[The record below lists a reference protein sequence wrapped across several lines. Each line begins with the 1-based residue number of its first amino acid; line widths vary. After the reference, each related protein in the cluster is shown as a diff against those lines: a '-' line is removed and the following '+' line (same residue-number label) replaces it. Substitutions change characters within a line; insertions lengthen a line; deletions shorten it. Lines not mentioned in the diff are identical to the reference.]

1 MFGRDPL
8 ADPQRLIR
16 RVYAYVAYRLGDGPE
31 AEDATS
37 QTFERA
43 LRYRRTYDEARGEP
57 VSWLLG
63 IARNVIA
70 ERLSAPR
77 LEPVE
82 PPDVEARGDLEQEA
96 VERLSLADALAQL
109 DERERELIA
118 ARGATIVTN
127 PVANMKLAVGAS
139 FDLQAARRH
148 GIAVG
153 LGTDGAGSNNSLD
166 LLADAKQL
174 ALIQKHSAADA
185 AVARADDVLAI
196 ARGTLAPLLGAS
208 TLQTGQPA
216 DFLLVRTDRPELGL
230 GSLAAGLVYASSGS
244 VVDTTVVGGRV
255 LMHGGVIEGVGEIVD
270 RARERAERIG
280 LR

>member
-1 MFGRDPL
+1 MFRRDPL
-8 ADPQRLIR
+8 ADPHRLIR

-118 ARGATIVTN
+118 LRYGA
-127 PVANMKLAVGAS
+127 
-139 FDLQAARRH
+139 DLTARRI
-148 GIAVG
+148 GEL
-153 LGTDGAGSNNSLD
+153 LGMKTNAAEVALHRA
-166 LLADAKQL
+166 LARLRATL
-174 ALIQKHSAADA
+174 EEP
-185 AVARADDVLAI
+185 VPADDSGPLAQ
-196 ARGTLAPLLGAS
+196 R
-208 TLQTGQPA
+208 
-216 DFLLVRTDRPELGL
+216 RTVEL
-230 GSLAAGLVYASSGS
+230 
-244 VVDTTVVGGRV
+244 
-255 LMHGGVIEGVGEIVD
+255 
-270 RARERAERIG
+270 
-280 LR
+280 